1 MLLLQMPITAC
12 TQNNERS
19 MRNADKGFEV
29 QKSEEDWKAE
39 LSKEEY
45 HILREAGTERPGSG
59 KYVEVDTDGIFRCAG
74 CGNELFDSKTKFK
87 SGTGWPSF
95 YKPYDESN
103 VVNRS
108 DNSLGTTRTEVL
120 CGKCGGH
127 LGHVFD
133 DGPEP
138 TGKRYCINSAAL
150 DLKER

>member
-1 MLLLQMPITAC
+1 MSKRDQ
-12 TQNNERS
+12 
-19 MRNADKGFEV
+19 DYEV
-29 QKSEEDWKAE
+29 QKSEDEWKAE

-59 KYVEVDTDGIFRCAG
+59 KHVETDAEGIFRCAG
-74 CGNELFDSKTKFK
+74 CGNPLFDTEAKFK

-95 YKPYDESN
+95 FKPYEEGN
-103 VVNRS
+103 VIKRP

-120 CGKCGGH
+120 CAKCGGH